1 MNAPGPFCAPAD
13 GRARPS
19 IFAFHIC
26 LTFIRAMNDGY

>member
-1 MNAPGPFCAPAD
+1 MPAD

-26 LTFIRAMNDGY
+26 LTFIRAMILK